1 MKKIHLIL
9 ALLLSGAAAIAM
21 SWSPTTASVKF
32 YIKNTGLTV
41 DGSLSGLAA
50 TVDFNPAD
58 LEASN
63 IAASVKVSTIK
74 TGIGA
79 RDEHLLKEE
88 YFNAAKFP
96 KIEMSSTSFTKSSG
110 DSYIGKFNL
119 TIKGKTKMISVPFT
133 FTESNGKGTFK
144 GSFTINRLDF
154 GVGESSFVMGD
165 DVSVKLTLNTTKK

>member
-96 KIEMSSTSFTKSSG
+96 KIE
-110 DSYIGKFNL
+110 I
-119 TIKGKTKMISVPFT
+119 
-133 FTESNGKGTFK
+133 
-144 GSFTINRLDF
+144 LD
-154 GVGESSFVMGD
+154 
-165 DVSVKLTLNTTKK
+165 